1 MSSGYISGGKAPA
14 KGSVESVF
22 RHVDWFTVV
31 LYLLLVTAGV
41 FSIYAA
47 SYDFD
52 HASIFSFDEFSGK
65 QVRWIA
71 LSFVLGV
78 VLLLID
84 ARMYETY
91 AYPIYLALLCLL
103 VVTIFI
109 APDIKGSRS
118 WLVLGP
124 MSLQPAEFA
133 KFATALALSRYLSGL
148 KALVD
153 TRSRVIS
160 ALLILTP
167 VALIML
173 QPDTGTALVSGAFI
187 LVLYREGLSGN
198 VLLLGI
204 LAGVLSVLSLIFKES
219 TFDLP
224 FTERTLSG
232 QYFLMILIAI
242 FSFLA
247 WLFVRNFVLKRQ
259 RKRLYGYIAI
269 GLIASAVFIGSV
281 DYAFEKVLA
290 SHQRDRILVMLG
302 QMEDP
307 QGLGYNVKQSQ
318 TAIGSG
324 GFAGKGYLEGT
335 LTKFKYV
342 PMQSTDFIFCTV
354 GEEWGFIGTAFVVIL
369 LSALVLRIIQISD
382 RQRSRFT
389 RIYAYCV
396 ASIFFLH
403 LMINVGMT
411 IGLAPVIG
419 IPLPFF
425 SYGGSS
431 MISFTILLSILVRLD
446 AERLSNL
453 H

>member
-1 MSSGYISGGKAPA
+1 MMRGRENVAANFDRPI
-14 KGSVESVF
+14 
-22 RHVDWFTVV
+22 
-31 LYLLLVTAGV
+31 LIMYLLLMCMGWAN
-41 FSIYAA
+41 IYAA
-47 SYDFD
+47 AYDPE
-52 HASIFSFDEFSGK
+52 HASIFDQSKEYGK
-65 QVRWIA
+65 QAVWMGISLTLGAAILMVRGELIRDMA
-71 LSFVLGV
+71 FGIYGGVL
-78 VLLLID
+78 VLLLAVLIFGKEVNG
-84 ARMYETY
+84 AR
-91 AYPIYLALLCLL
+91 AWFG
-103 VVTIFI
+103 V
-109 APDIKGSRS
+109 GSF
-118 WLVLGP
+118 GI
-124 MSLQPAEFA
+124 QPAEFA

-153 TRSRVIS
+153 TRSRLIS
-160 ALLILTP
+160 AIIILSP

-204 LAGVLSVLSLIFKES
+204 LAAIMSVLALILKES

-224 FTERTLSG
+224 FTDRILTG
-232 QYFLMILIAI
+232 QYFLMIVIAVFAI
-242 FSFLA
+242 IA
-247 WLFVRNFVLKRQ
+247 WLLVRRLIMKREA
-259 RKRLYGYIAI
+259 KRMYSYIAI
-269 GLIASAVFIGSV
+269 GALASFVFIGGV
-281 DYAFEKVLA
+281 DYAFEHVLA
-290 SHQRDRILVMLG
+290 SHQKDRILVMIG

-354 GEEWGFIGTAFVVIL
+354 GEEWGFLGTSFVVIL
-369 LSALVLRIIQISD
+369 FTVLILRIIQISD

-403 LMINVGMT
+403 IMINVGMT

-431 MISFTILLSILVRLD
+431 MIAFTILLGILVRLD

-453 H
+453 R

>member
-1 MSSGYISGGKAPA
+1 MSGRENVAANFDRPI
-14 KGSVESVF
+14 
-22 RHVDWFTVV
+22 
-31 LYLLLVTAGV
+31 LIMYLMLMFMGWAN
-41 FSIYAA
+41 IYSAA
-47 SYDFD
+47 YDVD
-52 HASIFSFDEFSGK
+52 HASIFDQSKEYGK
-65 QVRWIA
+65 QAVWMGISLTLGACMLLIRGDLFRDWA
-71 LSFVLGV
+71 FGVYGFVL
-78 VLLLID
+78 VLLL
-84 ARMYETY
+84 AV
-91 AYPIYLALLCLL
+91 LLFGKE
-103 VVTIFI
+103 VNGAKAWFAIGGFGI
-109 APDIKGSRS
+109 
-118 WLVLGP
+118 
-124 MSLQPAEFA
+124 QPAEFA
-133 KFATALALSRYLSGL
+133 KFATSLALTRYLSGL

-160 ALLILTP
+160 AIIILSP

-198 VLLLGI
+198 VLLLAI
-204 LAGVLSVLSLIFKES
+204 LAGVLSVLSLILKES
-219 TFDLP
+219 SFGLP
-224 FTERTLSG
+224 FTDKELTG
-232 QYFLMILIAI
+232 QYFLLALIAM
-242 FSFLA
+242 FSVIA
-247 WLFVRNFVLKRQ
+247 WIGVRNLVMKRE
-259 RKRLYGYIAI
+259 RKRLQ
-269 GLIASAVFIGSV
+269 GLIVMGLLSSAVFIGSV
-281 DYAFEKVLA
+281 DYAFKNVLA
-290 SHQRDRILVMLG
+290 KHQSDRILVMLG
-302 QMEDP
+302 QKEDP

-354 GEEWGFIGTAFVVIL
+354 GEEWGFLGTAFVVIL
-369 LSALVLRIIQISD
+369 LAALILRIIQISD

-403 LMINVGMT
+403 LLINVGMT

-431 MISFTILLSILVRLD
+431 MISFTILLGILVRLD
-446 AERLSNL
+446 AERLSQL
-453 H
+453 R

>member
-1 MSSGYISGGKAPA
+1 MSGRENVAANFDRPI
-14 KGSVESVF
+14 
-22 RHVDWFTVV
+22 
-31 LYLLLVTAGV
+31 LLMYLLLMFMGWAN
-41 FSIYAA
+41 IYSAA
-47 SYDFD
+47 YDPE
-52 HASIFSFDEFSGK
+52 HLSIFDQDKEYGK
-65 QVRWIA
+65 QAVWMGIS
-71 LSFVLGV
+71 LLLGASMLLIRGDLIRESAYMV
-78 VLLLID
+78 YGFFLLLLAAVLLFGKEVNGAKAWFAIGGFG
-84 ARMYETY
+84 
-91 AYPIYLALLCLL
+91 I
-103 VVTIFI
+103 
-109 APDIKGSRS
+109 
-118 WLVLGP
+118 
-124 MSLQPAEFA
+124 QPAEFA

-153 TRSRVIS
+153 IRSRVIS
-160 ALLILTP
+160 TAIILAP

-198 VLLLGI
+198 VLLLAI
-204 LAGVLSVLSLIFKES
+204 LAAVLSVLSLILKES
-219 TFDLP
+219 SFGLP
-224 FTERTLSG
+224 FTDAELSG
-232 QYFLMILIAI
+232 QYFLMILIAV
-242 FSFLA
+242 FGVFA
-247 WLFVRNFVLKRQ
+247 WFVVKNLVLKRL
-259 RKRLYGYIAI
+259 RRRLQGYIVL
-269 GLIASAVFIGSV
+269 GLLASAVFIGSV
-281 DYAFEKVLA
+281 DYAFENVLA
-290 SHQRDRILVMLG
+290 EHQSDRILVMLG

-324 GFAGKGYLEGT
+324 GFAGKGYLDGT

-354 GEEWGFIGTAFVVIL
+354 GEEWGFIGTAVVVIL
-369 LSALVLRIIQISD
+369 FTTLILRIIQISD

-431 MISFTILLSILVRLD
+431 MISFTVLLGILVRLD

-453 H
+453 R

>member
-1 MSSGYISGGKAPA
+1 MIGRENVAANFDRPI
-14 KGSVESVF
+14 
-22 RHVDWFTVV
+22 
-31 LYLLLVTAGV
+31 LIMYLLLMFIGWAN
-41 FSIYAA
+41 IYSAA
-47 SYDFD
+47 YDPEHANIFD
-52 HASIFSFDEFSGK
+52 QSKEYGK
-65 QVRWIA
+65 QAVWMAVSLTLGAGILLIRGELFREMAFGIYG
-71 LSFVLGV
+71 FVILLLV
-78 VLLLID
+78 AVLLFGKEVNGAKAWFAIGGFG
-84 ARMYETY
+84 
-91 AYPIYLALLCLL
+91 I
-103 VVTIFI
+103 
-109 APDIKGSRS
+109 
-118 WLVLGP
+118 
-124 MSLQPAEFA
+124 QPAEFA

-160 ALLILTP
+160 TAIILFP
-167 VALIML
+167 VTLIML

-204 LAGVLSVLSLIFKES
+204 LAAVLSILSLILKES
-219 TFDLP
+219 SFDLP
-224 FTERTLSG
+224 FTDKVLTG
-232 QYFLMILIAI
+232 QYFLFALITV
-242 FSFLA
+242 FTVLA
-247 WLFVRNFVLKRQ
+247 WWLVRNLVVKRM
-259 RKRLYGYIAI
+259 RKRLYG
-269 GLIASAVFIGSV
+269 LIVVGFISSAAFIGSV

-290 SHQRDRILVMLG
+290 THQRDRILVMLG
-302 QMEDP
+302 QKEDP

-324 GFAGKGYLEGT
+324 GFAGKGYLDGT

-354 GEEWGFIGTAFVVIL
+354 GEEWGFIGSAFVVIL
-369 LSALVLRIIQISD
+369 LTALILRIIQISD

-431 MISFTILLSILVRLD
+431 MISFTILLGILLRLD
-446 AERLSNL
+446 AERLSQL
-453 H
+453 R